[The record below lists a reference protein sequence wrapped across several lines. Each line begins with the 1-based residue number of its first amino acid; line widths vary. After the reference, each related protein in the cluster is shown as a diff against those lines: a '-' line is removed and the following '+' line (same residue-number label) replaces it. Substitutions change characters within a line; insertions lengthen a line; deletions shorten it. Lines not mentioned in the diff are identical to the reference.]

1 MLWLAIPMEK
11 IVILCIDDEP
21 TVLNSLKTD
30 LKRSLGRS
38 YLVETAESGQETL
51 SLLDDLLMDSYRVAV
66 VIVDYIMP
74 GMKGDELLKHVHAR
88 VPNALNIMLSGQADI
103 DAVARSIEHAKLY
116 RFIAKPWRS
125 EDLILTVKKALDSYK
140 CDRELNLKIQEIQIL
155 NAELIRVNQTLEAKV
170 NDRTLHLQATVQEL
184 KILSQLKDDF
194 LHAVSHDLR
203 TPVAGMLMVLRRLQ
217 NRRLIEAGALA
228 MSVSVTREL
237 LDSLVQGSERQL
249 KLLET
254 LVEAHF
260 SEIHGIAIATEPVH
274 FGDYLQQIAS
284 DFEQWLQD
292 QEASITVSCSP
303 HLMVPIDALQIRRVY
318 ENLISNACKHNR
330 PGIQIYLTAVQQG
343 DQVFCTIRDT
353 GIGMSSS
360 ECERLFER
368 YARGGARAQRSTGL
382 GLGLFLSRQII
393 QEHGGEINAESMLG
407 QGLTSWF
414 TLPMHWSPVL
424 VVRY

>member
-1 MLWLAIPMEK
+1 MEK
-11 IVILCIDDEP
+11 IVILCVDDEP
-21 TVLNSLKTD
+21 AVLNSLKTD
-30 LKRSLGRS
+30 LKRSLGPS
-38 YLVETAESGQETL
+38 YFVETAESGQETL
-51 SLLDDLLMDSYRVAV
+51 LLLDELLSGGCQVAV

-74 GMKGDELLKHVHAR
+74 GMKGDELLKHVHAQ
-88 VPNALNIMLSGQADI
+88 VPNAINIMLSGQADI

-125 EDLILTVKKALDSYK
+125 EDLTLTTKKALHSYES
-140 CDRELNLKIQEIQIL
+140 DRELDLKTKEIQIL
-155 NAELIRVNQTLEAKV
+155 NAELIRMNQTLEATV
-170 NDRTLHLQATVQEL
+170 NDRTLQLQATVQEL
-184 KILSQLKDDF
+184 KILNQLKDDF

-217 NRRLIEAGALA
+217 NRRLVEAGAMA

-260 SEIHGIAIATEPVH
+260 SEIHGIPIATESVR

-318 ENLISNACKHNR
+318 ENIISNACKHNR
-330 PGIQIYLTAVQQG
+330 PGIQIHLTAVQQG
-343 DQVFCTIRDT
+343 DRVFCTIRDT
-353 GIGMSSS
+353 GIGMPNS

-368 YARGGARAQRSTGL
+368 YARGGARAKRSMGL
-382 GLGLFLSRQII
+382 GLGLFLCRQII
-393 QEHGGEINAESMLG
+393 REHGGEINAESKEG
-407 QGLTSWF
+407 EGLTVWF
-414 TLPMHWSPVL
+414 TLPM
-424 VVRY
+424 R